1 MAGMLWLTYGHY
13 IVMAWLTPWLV
24 KAVNLGLGFLPDV
37 EFAPLIVSKSS
48 KFWKEVNGEWVM
60 MPIQVCSGIS
70 GVLGAW
76 TLAILAIL
84 AICAFTYLW
93 SKATKFWYN
102 EK

>member
-24 KAVNLGLGFLPDV
+24 KAVNLGMGFLPDR
-37 EFAPLIVSKSS
+37 
-48 KFWKEVNGEWVM
+48 EVYVAGEGLLPGEWVM
-60 MPIQVCSGIS
+60 MPYQLRDGMNGIA
-70 GVLGAW
+70 GAW
-76 TLAILAIL
+76 ALAACAI
-84 AICAFTYLW
+84 AAVCAFTYLW